1 MYRAAVIVITI
12 SIPMVKGIEIL
23 KVVLSITI
31 AFDSLFESGFNRA
44 KSTISAT
51 QARKTIVIL
60 FIKGMA
66 GAAYF
71 NTAEKGILKSVAAN
85 APLELDRFQKNPI
98 RNIARI
104 PGEMKPVNSW
114 M

>member
-1 MYRAAVIVITI
+1 MLITI
-12 SIPMVKGIEIL
+12 NIPMVNGIEIR

-31 AFDSLFESGFNRA
+31 AFDSLFESGFNIA
-44 KSTISAT
+44 KITISAT

-60 FIKGMA
+60 FINGMA

-71 NTAEKGILKSVAAN
+71 NTAEKGMLQSVAAN

-98 RNIARI
+98 RNIARM
-104 PGEMKPVNSW
+104 PGEMNPVNSC